1 MPTFSV
7 QMFGKLRVLSRN
19 QTWDGPESCKVRE
32 LFCFLLS
39 HPSASYSREDIAEML
54 WEGCDSAHS
63 KKNLRQTLWRLQS
76 ECEARLDLQDQRLV
90 SAPAERLSLNRAI
103 DVWVDVTAF
112 EEAYLLLH
120 KSRAPDAQA
129 PHAQAPDVQA
139 PDVQVMDSVRTAV
152 NYYQGDFLQGCYQ
165 GWCVYERERLQSM
178 YLTMLDRLI
187 EECLDRREYEKG
199 IEYGQRILHHDP
211 ASERA
216 HRQLMKLHCLAGDR
230 TAAIRQ
236 YERCVNSLREELGV
250 KPDRRTVELYE
261 QLIFGMPAANPAAK
275 SFDPSLAEAE
285 VKASLPDILGHLREF
300 QQALTDMQR
309 QIQQDIQLVEKLLP
323 EREE

>member
-1 MPTFSV
+1 M
-7 QMFGKLRVLSRN
+7 
-19 QTWDGPESCKVRE
+19 
-32 LFCFLLS
+32 LS

-54 WEGCDSAHS
+54 WEGYDSAHS

-76 ECEARLDLQDQRLV
+76 ECEERFDLQGRRLV
-90 SAPAERLSLNRAI
+90 SAPSERLSLNRAI

-120 KSRAPDAQA
+120 KSRAPNAQVDAQVDAQA
-129 PHAQAPDVQA
+129 PDA
-139 PDVQVMDSVRTAV
+139 QVMDLVRTAV

-187 EECLDRREYEKG
+187 EDCLDRREYEEG
-199 IEYGQRILHHDP
+199 IGYGQRILHHDP
-211 ASERA
+211 ASERT

-236 YERCVNSLREELGV
+236 YERCINSLREELGV

-261 QLIFGMPAANPAAK
+261 QLIFGMPAANRASK
-275 SFDPSLAEAE
+275 SFDPSLLAAEIGD
-285 VKASLPDILGHLREF
+285 KASLPDILGHLRQF
-300 QQALTDMQR
+300 QQALADMQS

>member
-1 MPTFSV
+1 MPTLSV
-7 QMFGKLRVLSRN
+7 QMFGKLRVRSRD

-76 ECEARLDLQDQRLV
+76 ECEARLDLQDRRLV
-90 SAPAERLSLNRAI
+90 LAPSERLSLNRAI

-112 EEAYLLLH
+112 EEAFLLLQ
-120 KSRAPDAQA
+120 KSRAPDARA
-129 PHAQAPDVQA
+129 PDAQA
-139 PDVQVMDSVRTAV
+139 MDSVRTAV

-187 EECLDRREYEKG
+187 EDCLDRREYEEG
-199 IEYGQRILHHDP
+199 VGYGQRILHHDP
-211 ASERA
+211 ASERT

-230 TAAIRQ
+230 AAAIRQ
-236 YERCVNSLREELGV
+236 YERCVNALREELGV

-261 QLIFGMPAANPAAK
+261 QLIFGMTAANPASK
-275 SFDPSLAEAE
+275 SFGPLLAEAE
-285 VKASLPDILGHLREF
+285 INASLPDILGHLREF

>member
-1 MPTFSV
+1 MPIFSV
-7 QMFGKLRVLSRN
+7 HMFGKLRVRSRE

-76 ECEARLDLQDQRLV
+76 ECEAKLDLQGRRLV
-90 SAPAERLSLNRAI
+90 LAPSERLSLNRAI
-103 DVWVDVTAF
+103 DVWMDVAAF

-120 KSRAPDAQA
+120 KSREPDA
-129 PHAQAPDVQA
+129 
-139 PDVQVMDSVRTAV
+139 QVMDSVRTAV

-187 EECLDRREYEKG
+187 EDCLDRREYEEG
-199 IEYGQRILHHDP
+199 VGYGQRILHHDP

-236 YERCVNSLREELGV
+236 YERCINSLREELGV

-261 QLIFGMPAANPAAK
+261 QLIFGPPAANPTPK
-275 SFDPSLAEAE
+275 NFDPSLLATGIE

-300 QQALTDMQR
+300 QQTLTDMQLR
-309 QIQQDIQLVEKLLP
+309 IRQDIQLVEKLLP

>member
-1 MPTFSV
+1 
-7 QMFGKLRVLSRN
+7 MFGKLRVRSRN

-32 LFCFLLS
+32 LFCLLLS
-39 HPSASYSREDIAEML
+39 HPSSSYSREDVAEML

-76 ECEARLDLQDQRLV
+76 ECEERLDLQGQRLV
-90 SAPAERLSLNRAI
+90 SAPSERLSLNRAV
-103 DVWVDVTAF
+103 DAWVDVSAF
-112 EEAYLLLH
+112 EDAYRLLQ
-120 KSRAPDAQA
+120 KSRAPDAQTDA
-129 PHAQAPDVQA
+129 
-139 PDVQVMDSVRTAV
+139 QVMDAVRGAV
-152 NYYQGDFLQGCYQ
+152 NHYHGDFLEGCYQ

-187 EECLDRREYEKG
+187 EDCLGRREYEEG
-199 IEYGQRILHHDP
+199 VGYSQRILHHDP

-216 HRQLMKLHCLAGDR
+216 HRQLMKLHCQAGDR

-250 KPDRRTVELYE
+250 RPDRRTVELYE
-261 QLIFGMPAANPAAK
+261 QLIFGTAAAVGASKNSPT
-275 SFDPSLAEAE
+275 AEAE
-285 VKASLPDILGHLREF
+285 VNASLPDVLGRLRQF
-300 QQALTDMQR
+300 QQALSDMQR
-309 QIQQDIQLVEKLLP
+309 QVQQDIQLVEKLLP